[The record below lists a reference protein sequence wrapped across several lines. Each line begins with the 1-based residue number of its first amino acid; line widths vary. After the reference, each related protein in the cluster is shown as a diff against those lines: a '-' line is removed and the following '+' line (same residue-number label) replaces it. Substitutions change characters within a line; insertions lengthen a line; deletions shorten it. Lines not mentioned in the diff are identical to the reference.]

1 MKMNNLKRSFGDV
14 QNAIYDFWINNKITP
29 FIISHSKIRRDSIY
43 RRQQLNDLSFESGEN
58 ITIVFLQP
66 IYDVVKQPADRA
78 FPTTVFAGQDSYPVQ
93 RNVGVMNRSVISNT
107 KSMFVHKVSVN
118 GRYYKMIYAQWV
130 SLSVFFIPR
139 P

>member
-1 MKMNNLKRSFGDV
+1 MNDFESLFGRV
-14 QNAIYDFWINNKITP
+14 QNKIYGLWIKEKITP
-29 FIISHSKIRRDSIY
+29 FVVRQPKIRRDAIH
-43 RRQQLNDLSFESGEN
+43 RRQQLDDLSFESGEN
-58 ITIVFLQP
+58 ITVVFLQP
-66 IYDVVKQPADRA
+66 IYDVVKPPAYRA
-78 FPTTVFAGQDSYPVQ
+78 FSTAVFAGQDSYPIQ
-93 RNVGVMNRSVISNT
+93 RDVSVMNRSVISDT